1 MVIMNMHVIKLFT
14 LRHICTDILPG
25 EFLHDDAVVQIAA
38 PSATKIW
45 LRRDAQKAKITQFLP
60 EGAHVP
66 KK

>member
-1 MVIMNMHVIKLFT
+1 MHVIKFFT

-45 LRRDAQKAKITQFLP
+45 LRRDAQKAKST
-60 EGAHVP
+60 
-66 KK
+66 